1 MYFAGQVSIL
11 SATPVDKLWTSPAGI
26 VRSWLPRW
34 LLACW
39 NGCRCISQSETSCRC
54 EWFWHCQ
61 MLKETREKKSSFTRA
76 ALHMQSEYLV
86 PLGFPTAWHT
96 VRFCCILTRFYFLT
110 LPSRMGFASRTCC
123 SIQECWPLMAAR
135 NCRISLVLSVFP
147 APDSPLA
154 SNKTQIKICR
164 FTVGCC
170 YVITH
175 WFTI

>member
-1 MYFAGQVSIL
+1 MAPRMLKWMSMYFPKRDEL
-11 SATPVDKLWTSPAGI
+11 SLRMVLA
-26 VRSWLPRW
+26 LPNAERD
-34 LLACW
+34 A
-39 NGCRCISQSETSCRC
+39 
-54 EWFWHCQ
+54 
-61 MLKETREKKSSFTRA
+61 REKSSLTL
-76 ALHMQSEYLV
+76 LHTCNHHQYLM

-96 VRFCCILTRFYFLT
+96 VRFCCILTASAFGSRFYFLT

-175 WFTI
+175 LFTI